1 MNDDRLT
8 PLHYMIA
15 AIELA
20 IVALAVYGLWEL
32 LT

>member
-15 AIELA
+15 VVELA
-20 IVALAVYGLWEL
+20 ILALAGYGLWEL